1 MRTMPLNT
9 PLLRRRVPRRVQ
21 RYPVR
26 WAVLE
31 INDQPASDSWL
42 VDISSLGA
50 RLETTFA
57 LGPKLP
63 VRFTVLLP
71 DGETKLELAGQIV
84 WMRPIFMREGCFHQG
99 LKFYSTNWELDRLGR
114 NSQK

>member
-1 MRTMPLNT
+1 MPLNANT
-9 PLLRRRVPRRVQ
+9 FKRRVPRQVQ

-31 INDQPASDSWL
+31 INDKPASDSWL
-42 VDISSLGA
+42 VDISCLGA

-57 LGPKLP
+57 LGPKVP

-71 DGETKLELAGQIV
+71 DGETKLELAGQVV

-99 LKFYSTNWELDRLGR
+99 LKFYSTNWNLDRLAKT
-114 NSQK
+114 SQK